1 MEDDEARYKEEKRKH
16 QKRLN
21 EYKKTIKHTLTTTRF
36 NSATYKENLDMRLIN
51 PSIKCIYGCPMPV
64 SSKIQFDTNLFVLEM
79 NNDYNIIM
87 GIGLVRNHPI
97 TGKYLVY
104 EQGNYNRYIYAGRM
118 RIDRM
123 DMNEEELIILK
134 LLEGICFKGVNHSKR
149 GQGIVAFPVK
159 LQYKCDIIGGIQ
171 LTDYVCQMFKTRQ
184 NI

>member
-1 MEDDEARYKEEKRKH
+1 
-16 QKRLN
+16 
-21 EYKKTIKHTLTTTRF
+21 
-36 NSATYKENLDMRLIN
+36 
-51 PSIKCIYGCPMPV
+51 
-64 SSKIQFDTNLFVLEM
+64 
-79 NNDYNIIM
+79 M